1 MKTGFVTTQY
11 KIRERTR
18 LAEFSLLLTTLGI
31 EASEYYFVSL
41 EQHGN
46 FFTDIETIRTLTS
59 RVSKRD
65 ERVIFIHLPSFKNY
79 FPQTYFVEQME
90 ESDHDPGIM
99 EDRYLEFWSAFDT
112 ITYRHWIA
120 FYMLRLKMLFCIED
134 NDTEL
139 LFWERTGGDLPT
151 ISREDRRYLLLLRF
165 FAPYFRGRRLL
176 YEKILP
182 AFLKKDVSVEEN
194 IPGIETIPAEYHV
207 SLGKTNSRLGRDF
220 YPGTEF
226 EENFTTFRIN
236 VHGLQSEDISE
247 FAPAGPRRILLKNL
261 LFLFAPA
268 HTKNEVRFNFQPG
281 QSLFCV
287 GEQPRSAY
295 LGFSTYLRETL

>member
-1 MKTGFVTTQY
+1 MKTGFVTTEY
-11 KIRERTR
+11 KVRERTR

-120 FYMLRLKMLFCIED
+120 FYILRLKMLFCIED

-139 LFWERTGGDLPT
+139 LFWDRTGGDLPT
-151 ISREDRRYLLLLRF
+151 VSREDRRYLLLLRF

-182 AFLKKDVSVEEN
+182 AFLKKEVTVDEN
-194 IPGIETIPAEYHV
+194 IPGIEVIPPEYHIALGQSN
-207 SLGKTNSRLGRDF
+207 SLLGRDF

-226 EENFTTFRIN
+226 EENFTTFRLNIN
-236 VHGLQSEDISE
+236 GLNLEDISE
-247 FAPAGPRRILLKNL
+247 FAPEGPRRVLLKNL
-261 LFLFAPA
+261 LYLFAPA
-268 HTKNEVRFNFQPG
+268 HTKSEVCFKFEPG
-281 QSLFCV
+281 LSPFGI
-287 GEQPRSAY
+287 GEQTKTAY
-295 LGFSTYLRETL
+295 LGFSTYLRETF

>member
-1 MKTGFVTTQY
+1 MKSGFVTTDY
-11 KIRERTR
+11 KIREHTR
-18 LAEFSLLLTTLGI
+18 LAEFALLLTTLGI

-41 EQHGN
+41 EHHGS
-46 FFTDIETIRTLTS
+46 FSTDIETIRTLTS

-65 ERVIFIHLPSFKNY
+65 ERVVFIYQPSFKNY

-120 FYMLRLKMLFCIED
+120 FYILRLKMLFCIEH
-134 NDTEL
+134 NETEL

-151 ISREDRRYLLLLRF
+151 VSREDRRYLLLLRF
-165 FAPYFRGRRLL
+165 FAPYFRGRRML

-182 AFLKKDVSVEEN
+182 AFLKKEVSIEEN
-194 IPGIETIPAEYHV
+194 IPGIETIPTEYRV
-207 SLGKTNSRLGRDF
+207 ALGKNNSLLGRDF
-220 YPGTEF
+220 FPGSEF

-236 VHGLQSEDISE
+236 INDLCLEDISD
-247 FAPAGPRRILLKNL
+247 FAPEGPRRTLLKNL
-261 LFLFAPA
+261 LILFAPA
-268 HTKNEVRFNFQPG
+268 HTKNEVRFNFKPG
-281 QSLFCV
+281 LSLFSV
-287 GEQPRSAY
+287 GEEARTSY
-295 LGFSTYLRETL
+295 LGFSTYLRETF